1 MWGSRSNPHMAGR
14 KTRKKKILFFGG
26 ECEPCQARAP
36 THPLALFIFCQAL
49 FFDIFRQNSFNQFI
63 LISFRKTDYFLSR
76 QEDSPA
82 MLRSLS

>member
-1 MWGSRSNPHMAGR
+1 MDGR
-14 KTRKKKILFFGG
+14 KTRKKKSLFFGG

-36 THPLALFIFCQAL
+36 THPLALIFCQAL
-49 FFDIFRQNSFNQFI
+49 FFDIFRQYSFNQFI

-82 MLRSLS
+82 MLRSLA